1 MELHTTMSY
10 CGSEMHQ
17 LSVRMILIR
26 CCLGSRRG
34 LHAKFQTKKS
44 VLNYTGLVPRY
55 QMHKCGAYCKRKRK
69 CSSGTFVTR
78 CRFGFPRQACESA
91 KLNSVSD
98 SLKSRKRIYQLPR
111 GDTEVRVNDY
121 NPSLIWSIALMSHM
135 YRDVSNGHPIS
146 SLRCISCVI
155 YMVYLNTINHN

>member
-1 MELHTTMSY
+1 
-10 CGSEMHQ
+10 MHQ
-17 LSVRMILIR
+17 LLVRMILIR

-44 VLNYTGLVPRY
+44 VLNYTGLVTRY
-55 QMHKCGAYCKRKRK
+55 QMHKCSAYCKRKRK

-98 SLKSRKRIYQLPR
+98 SLKPQKRIYQLPR

-121 NPSLIWSIALMSHM
+121 NPLLLMLWQANIDIQ
-135 YRDVSNGHPIS
+135 YVAES
-146 SLRCISCVI
+146 SLALAHYVSGYVTKVERSNMQEIWQEVGENKS
-155 YMVYLNTINHN
+155 VYSRL